1 MAGEE
6 AGKEVVS
13 LKRKKSEENEAGGM
27 GWGARS
33 SAAARINS
41 IREKDPA
48 SNTDFGRFC
57 SICIFFF
64 LHFLRIIYQAVIKLL
79 GSILTYVTSAVSI

>member
-33 SAAARINS
+33 SVAARINS

-48 SNTDFGRFC
+48 SSTDFGRFC
-57 SICIFFF
+57 SIFIFF
-64 LHFLRIIYQAVIKLL
+64 ALL
-79 GSILTYVTSAVSI
+79 ADYISGGD